1 MNEIA
6 LQWFSAFTLF
16 LGVFFFFAG
25 TVGLLRFPDVYTR
38 IHALTKADNLGLG
51 LVIFGLMLQAE
62 SWAVILKL
70 LLIWL
75 LALPASATACHLLAR
90 HALRSEQPPRTGAP
104 ARKESR

>member
-6 LQWFSAFTLF
+6 LQWLSAFSLF
-16 LGVFFFFAG
+16 LGVSFFFAG
-25 TVGLLRFPDVYTR
+25 TVGLLRFPDTYTR

-51 LVIFGLMLQAE
+51 LVIFGLMLQTA

-75 LALPASATACHLLAR
+75 LALPASATTCHLLAR
-90 HALRSEQPPRTGAP
+90 HTLRSEHR
-104 ARKESR
+104 ARVSTWQEPQ